1 VETVRLV
8 GEDPMARMLGGV
20 ALGDYVSY
28 YLALQ
33 NGADPSALPG
43 VTALKRAL
51 AK

>member
-1 VETVRLV
+1 VKLE
-8 GEDPMARMLGGV
+8 GGDPMARILGGV
-20 ALGDYVSY
+20 SLGDFVSY
-28 YLALQ
+28 YLALL

>member
-1 VETVRLV
+1 VKLV

-20 ALGDYVSY
+20 VLGDFVSY
-28 YLALQ
+28 YLALL